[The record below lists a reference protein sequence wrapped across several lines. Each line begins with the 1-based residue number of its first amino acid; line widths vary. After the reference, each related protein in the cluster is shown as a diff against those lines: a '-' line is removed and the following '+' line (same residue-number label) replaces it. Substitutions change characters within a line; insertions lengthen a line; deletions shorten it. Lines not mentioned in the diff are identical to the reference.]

1 MPGFPELAQT
11 HVHQVGDAIQPSY
24 PLSSPSPS
32 AFNLSQYQG
41 LFKLWFSL
49 AYRPRDGIARSRGC
63 SVAQSYPALCNF
75 RHCSM
80 PGFPVLHH
88 LLKFAKLMSFE
99 SVIPSNYLILCLP
112 LLLLSSVFPSI
123 RVFLSESARCI
134 RWPQYWSFSF
144 SISPS
149 NVYSFRFDFR

>member
-1 MPGFPELAQT
+1 MILRVFEPHLPNFFR
-11 HVHQVGDAIQPSY
+11 VQVS
-24 PLSSPSPS
+24 
-32 AFNLSQYQG
+32 
-41 LFKLWFSL
+41 FKLWFSL

-123 RVFLSESARCI
+123 RVFFSESARCI

-149 NVYSFRFDFR
+149 DEYSKLISFRID